1 MAEIVDKRRESHNK
15 ETRSPEQMIYFV
27 KEGEKK
33 TSRGQSCQ
41 HSYLDGASDWKMMVD
56 LGNNLKFPSEIAV
69 TNQRPDMLIIS
80 NSTKKVGLVELTVP
94 SEERVEI
101 SGEMKKEKN

>member
-1 MAEIVDKRRESHNK
+1 MK
-15 ETRSPEQMIYFV
+15 
-27 KEGEKK
+27 
-33 TSRGQSCQ
+33 
-41 HSYLDGASDWKMMVD
+41 VD
-56 LGNNLKFPSEIAV
+56 LRNNLKFPSEIAV

-101 SGEMKKEKN
+101 SGEMKKEKNSMMRGKSPPSELILEVIKANNSL